1 MAATRRTREPDA
13 DGYEQE
19 GADHRS
25 SVPLDLDGDGEA
37 ESVIAQQAVGADNVL
52 GGGEFPDRDTP
63 PQPPAKGYRSPE
75 DDDDTED
82 DAAVQP
88 DR

>member
-1 MAATRRTREPDA
+1 MAGPEQTPDPDP

-19 GADHRS
+19 GVENRS

-37 ESVIAQQAVGADNVL
+37 ESVIAQQAVGAENVL

-63 PQPPAKGYRSPE
+63 PQPAAKGYRPR
-75 DDDDTED
+75 DDEGD
-82 DAAVQP
+82 
-88 DR
+88 

>member
-1 MAATRRTREPDA
+1 MTGTRRPREADS

-25 SVPLDLDGDGEA
+25 SVPLDLDGDGDE
-37 ESVIAQQAVGADNVL
+37 ETVIAQDAVGADNVM

-63 PQPPAKGYRSPE
+63 PKPPAKGYRSTE
-75 DDDDTED
+75 ADADED
-82 DAAVQP
+82 DAPGASA
-88 DR
+88 R